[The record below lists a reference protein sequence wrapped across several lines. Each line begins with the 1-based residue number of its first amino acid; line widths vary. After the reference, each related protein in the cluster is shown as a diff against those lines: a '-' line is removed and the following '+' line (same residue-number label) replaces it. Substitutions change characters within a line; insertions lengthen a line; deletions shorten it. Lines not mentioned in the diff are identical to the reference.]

1 MQKGLPTMPMNR
13 LLVLAASLALSPLA
27 MAQGSGAPATP
38 AKKLYCWNENGQR
51 VCSDALPADAVNRAR
66 DEISAKSGLRTAE
79 VDRALTDEE
88 RAQAAE
94 AEAQRKVDQATAD
107 TRRRT
112 DQAMLAS
119 YETEEALNRVFN
131 ERISIVDN
139 SIRTARYNV
148 TSLREGLVSLLQTAG
163 DRELS
168 GQPISTELATNISK
182 RHRELVRQRQL
193 QASFENQR
201 AELDV
206 EIADIIRR
214 YRLMKGTEAQAETAA
229 TTVAATAE
237 TKT

>member
-1 MQKGLPTMPMNR
+1 MPKNR
-13 LLVLAASLALSPLA
+13 LLVLAASLALAPVA
-27 MAQGSGAPATP
+27 MAQGSGTPATP

-79 VDRALTDEE
+79 VERALTDEE

-119 YETEEALNRVFN
+119 YETEDALNRVFN

-139 SIRTARYNV
+139 SVRTARYNV

-168 GQPISTELATNISK
+168 GKPISPDLAANISK
-182 RHRELVRQRQL
+182 RHRELMRQRQL

-201 AELDV
+201 TELDA

-214 YRLMKGTEAQAETAA
+214 YRDLKATSTPAAAAVAQSD
-229 TTVAATAE
+229 
-237 TKT
+237 TKKPE

>member
-1 MQKGLPTMPMNR
+1 MPKNR
-13 LLVLAASLALSPLA
+13 LWVLAASLVLSPLA
-27 MAQGSGAPATP
+27 MAQGTGAP

-51 VCSDALPADAVNRAR
+51 ICSDALPADAVNRAR
-66 DEISAKSGLRTAE
+66 DEISVKSGLRTAE
-79 VDRALTDEE
+79 IGRALTDEE

-94 AEAQRKVDQATAD
+94 DAAQHKVDQAAAD

-119 YETEEALNRVFN
+119 YQTEDALNRVFN

-168 GQPISTELATNISK
+168 GRPINAELADNIDK
-182 RHRELVRQRQL
+182 RHQELVRQRQL
-193 QASFENQR
+193 QANFENQR
-201 AELDV
+201 RELDV
-206 EIADIIRR
+206 EIADIMRR
-214 YRLMKGTEAQAETAA
+214 YRELKTAA
-229 TTVAATAE
+229 APATADVAR
-237 TKT
+237 TDPAK

>member
-1 MQKGLPTMPMNR
+1 MQKGLPTMPKTP
-13 LLVLAASLALSPLA
+13 LLLAMSMLLSPAA
-27 MAQGSGAPATP
+27 MAQGSATP

-66 DEISAKSGLRTAE
+66 DEISVKSGLRTAE
-79 VDRALTDEE
+79 VERALTDEE

-94 AEAQRKVDQATAD
+94 EEVQRKV
-107 TRRRT
+107 

-168 GQPISTELATNISK
+168 SKPVNAELAANISK

-214 YRLMKGTEAQAETAA
+214 YRDLKAVAPPAAAAVAQTDTA
-229 TTVAATAE
+229 
-237 TKT
+237 K

>member
-119 YETEEALNRVFN
+119 YETEDALNRVFN

-163 DRELS
+163 ARELS

-237 TKT
+237 TKK

>member
-1 MQKGLPTMPMNR
+1 MQKGLPTMPIHRILM
-13 LLVLAASLALSPLA
+13 LAGTMLLSPAA
-27 MAQGSGAPATP
+27 MAQGSGVSAAP

-94 AEAQRKVDQATAD
+94 AEVQRKVDQATAD

-119 YETEEALNRVFN
+119 YETEDALNRVFN

-168 GQPISTELATNISK
+168 GKPINPELAANISK

-201 AELDV
+201 TELDV
-206 EIADIIRR
+206 EIADIVRR
-214 YRLMKGTEAQAETAA
+214 YRELKAVTPPAAAVVAQTDK
-229 TTVAATAE
+229 
-237 TKT
+237 TKVT

>member
-1 MQKGLPTMPMNR
+1 MQKGLPTMPKTP
-13 LLVLAASLALSPLA
+13 LLLAMSMLLSPAA
-27 MAQGSGAPATP
+27 MAQGSATP
-38 AKKLYCWNENGQR
+38 AKKLYCWNENGKR

-66 DEISAKSGLRTAE
+66 DEISVKSGLRTAE
-79 VDRALTDEE
+79 VERALTDEE

-94 AEAQRKVDQATAD
+94 EEVQRKVDQATAD

-168 GQPISTELATNISK
+168 SKPVNAELAANISK

-214 YRLMKGTEAQAETAA
+214 YRDLKAAA
-229 TTVAATAE
+229 TPDPAAVAQTE
-237 TKT
+237 TTKPE

>member
-1 MQKGLPTMPMNR
+1 MQKGLPTMPKNR
-13 LLVLAASLALSPLA
+13 LLVFAASLALSPLA
-27 MAQGSGAPATP
+27 MAQGGATPATP

-79 VDRALTDEE
+79 VERALTDEE
-88 RAQAAE
+88 RTQAAE
-94 AEAQRKVDQATAD
+94 DEAQRKVDQATAD

-119 YETEEALNRVFN
+119 YETEDALNRVFN

-139 SIRTARYNV
+139 SVRTARYNV

-168 GQPISTELATNISK
+168 GQPISPDLAANISK

-201 AELDV
+201 SELDV

-214 YRLMKGTEAQAETAA
+214 YRLMKGAEAQAETAT

-237 TKT
+237 TKK